1 MANKDAAF
9 GLRAIGKVG
18 QNRDNQG
25 LSEYSIAAKSS
36 AIYQND
42 PVKALATGY
51 IGVAGAG
58 GNLLGSLNGVFY
70 TDSSNS
76 KPTWA
81 NHLAA
86 SNAATDIVGFV
97 SDDPYERFEIQ
108 SSTTLPI
115 EDINL
120 NADLATYVAGS
131 SPNYI
136 SKVEVDTGTM
146 VSTAAQIRV
155 IGVTKDDENNQ
166 LANATT
172 YAANVNVVG
181 IINEHNL
188 SKNQHR
194 GQVHSERRVI

>member
-25 LSEYSIAAKSS
+25 LSEYSIAVNST

-42 PVKALATGY
+42 PVQALATGY

-108 SSTTLPI
+108 SSTTLAI
-115 EDINL
+115 ENINL

-188 SKNQHR
+188 KTTS
-194 GQVHSERRVI
+194 GI